1 MSTALTHI
9 RTRKLPATDT
19 QCARIKAWTTDTQ
32 HQITLPYPYESN
44 EPHALVALTLALKY
58 YPEAGQV
65 QEISC
70 DTSGYKFRVLP
81 YDPEAGL

>member
-19 QCARIKAWTTDTQ
+19 QGARIKAWTTDRSHELTMG
-32 HQITLPYPYESN
+32 YPYESN
-44 EPHALVALTLALKY
+44 EPHALVALTLALAH
-58 YPEAGQV
+58 YPEAGMV

-70 DTSGYKFRVLP
+70 TSTGYKFRVLP
-81 YDPEAGL
+81 VEA